1 MASLVTKNIK
11 GRDYYYLV
19 ESKRVD
25 GKPKYRNQ
33 VYLGPVDTVH
43 RKLREGFSTPE
54 PLYSKVFEFGGIA
67 ALYDIALRLDVIP
80 LIDSICPKRNQG
92 LSIGTY
98 LLLAAINRATDPSS
112 KSQFAEWF
120 EQTFL
125 SRVMSVDSNALS
137 SQRFWDNMC
146 LWDKESIEK
155 FEIQFVKRI
164 VKDYGIPTKCLVYDA
179 TNFFTYIDTMNSKA
193 SLSQRG
199 HNKEKRNDL
208 RIIGLSLLVSAEE
221 EIPLFYEVYAGNT
234 SDSIQ
239 FTHVVDRLKGRYY
252 EVFGQEADITIVFDR
267 GNNSKDNIELLA
279 SKENTF
285 HYVGGLTQSQCKYLM
300 DIPKTE
306 FQPLKGEEFGE
317 TSAYRT
323 QGTVFERELTL
334 VVTDNPEL
342 REGQLQGIRI
352 NMEKC
357 QGKLA
362 QLQER
367 LAGWNQGT
375 VIRGKK
381 PTKESV
387 EKNIQEIIKI
397 PWMDE
402 LFKITVLTAGK
413 YPQIFIEPRYD
424 RLLFIKDKYL
434 GKSVLF
440 TDQEEWSNE
449 QIVGA
454 YRSAWH
460 VEVAFR
466 QMKNARHL
474 SVRPMWHWTNQKI
487 EVHIFICVLA
497 FRLCSLLHK
506 ELKLK
511 GIDVSIN
518 EMLNKLSKKKQ
529 VMNVY
534 RKNRGTTMSYS
545 LTLEDEIVEKIVEI
559 QKLDSYKLS

>member
-1 MASLVTKNIK
+1 MASLITKNIN
-11 GRDYYYLV
+11 GYDYYYLV
-19 ESKRVD
+19 ESKRVN

-33 VYLGPVDTVH
+33 LYLGPVDSVH
-43 RKLREGFSTPE
+43 EKLREGFSTPT

-67 ALYDIALRLDVIP
+67 ALYDIAKRLDVVS

-112 KSQFAEWF
+112 KSQFSEWYGR
-120 EQTFL
+120 TFL
-125 SRVMSVDSNALS
+125 SRVLSVDSNALN
-137 SQRFWDNMC
+137 SQRFWDNMS
-146 LWDKESIEK
+146 LWNKEDIEK

-164 VKDYGIPTKCLVYDA
+164 VKDYGISTHCLVYDA

-193 SLSQRG
+193 SLAQRG

-208 RIIGLSLLVSAEE
+208 KIVCLSLLVSAED
-221 EIPLFYEVYAGNT
+221 EIPLFHEVYAGNI
-234 SDSIQ
+234 SDSVQ
-239 FTHVVDRLKGRYY
+239 FTNVVNKLKGRYY

-267 GNNSKDNIELLA
+267 GNNSEDNIDLLA
-279 SKENTF
+279 SEENAF

-306 FQPLKGEEFGE
+306 FQPLKGEEFRE

-323 QGTVFERELTL
+323 KGNVFGREHTL
-334 VVTDNPEL
+334 VVADNPEL
-342 REGQLQGIRI
+342 REGQLQGIHI

-367 LAGWNQGT
+367 LAGWNLGLLT
-375 VIRGKK
+375 KGKK

-387 EKNIQEIIKI
+387 EKNIKEILK
-397 PWMDE
+397 PQWMDD
-402 LFKITVLTAGK
+402 LFKITVLSSAK
-413 YPQIFIEPRYD
+413 YPQISIEPRYD
-424 RLLFIKDKYL
+424 QLAIIKDKYL

-449 QIVGA
+449 QIVGS

-460 VEVAFR
+460 VETAFR
-466 QMKNARHL
+466 LMKNTKHL
-474 SVRPMWHWTNQKI
+474 TVRPMWHWTNQKI
-487 EVHIFICVLA
+487 EVHIFICILA

-511 GIDVSIN
+511 GVDVSIN
-518 EMLNKLSKKKQ
+518 EMLNKLSEKKQ

-534 RKNRGTTMSYS
+534 KKGKGTTISYS
-545 LTLEDEIVEKIVEI
+545 LTLEDDIVEKIVES
-559 QKLDSYKLS
+559 QRLDSYKLS

>member
-1 MASLVTKNIK
+1 MASLITKNIN
-11 GRDYYYLV
+11 GHDYYYLV
-19 ESKRVD
+19 ESKRVN

-33 VYLGPVDTVH
+33 LYLGPVDSVH
-43 RKLREGFSTPE
+43 EKLREGFSTPA

-67 ALYDIALRLDVIP
+67 ALYDIAKRLDVVS

-112 KSQFAEWF
+112 KSQFSEWF
-120 EQTFL
+120 GRTFL
-125 SRVMSVDSNALS
+125 SRLLSVDSNALS
-137 SQRFWDNMC
+137 SQRFWDNMS
-146 LWDKESIEK
+146 LWNKEDIEK

-164 VKDYGIPTKCLVYDA
+164 VKDYGIPTRCLVYDA

-193 SLSQRG
+193 SLAQRG

-208 RIIGLSLLVSAEE
+208 KIVGLSLLVSAED
-221 EIPLFYEVYAGNT
+221 EIPLFHEVYAGNI
-234 SDSIQ
+234 SDSVQ
-239 FTHVVDRLKGRYY
+239 FTNVVNKLKGRYY

-267 GNNSKDNIELLA
+267 GNNSEDNIDLLA
-279 SKENTF
+279 SDKNAF

-306 FQPLKGEEFGE
+306 FQPLKGEEFRE

-323 QGTVFERELTL
+323 KGNVFGREHTL
-334 VVTDNPEL
+334 VVADNPEL

-367 LAGWNQGT
+367 LAGWNLGLLT
-375 VIRGKK
+375 KGKK

-387 EKNIQEIIKI
+387 EKNIKEILK
-397 PWMDE
+397 PQWMDD
-402 LFKITVLTAGK
+402 LFKITVLSSAK
-413 YPQIFIEPRYD
+413 YPQISIEPRYD
-424 RLLFIKDKYL
+424 QLAFIKDKYL

-449 QIVGA
+449 QIVGS

-460 VEVAFR
+460 VETAFR
-466 QMKNARHL
+466 LMKNTKHL
-474 SVRPMWHWTNQKI
+474 TVRPMWHWTNQKI
-487 EVHIFICVLA
+487 EVHIFICILA

-511 GIDVSIN
+511 GVDVSIN
-518 EMLNKLSKKKQ
+518 EMLNKLSEKKQ

-534 RKNRGTTMSYS
+534 KKGKGTTISYS
-545 LTLEDEIVEKIVEI
+545 LTLEDDIVEKIVEF
-559 QKLDSYKLS
+559 QRLDSYKLS

>member
-1 MASLVTKNIK
+1 MASLITKDIK
-11 GRDYYYLV
+11 GHDYYYLV
-19 ESKRVD
+19 ESKRVN

-33 VYLGPVDTVH
+33 LYLGPVDSVH
-43 RKLREGFSTPE
+43 EKLREGFSTPT

-67 ALYDIALRLDVIP
+67 ALYDIAKRLDIVS

-112 KSQFAEWF
+112 KSQFSEWF
-120 EQTFL
+120 ERTFL
-125 SRVMSVDSNALS
+125 SRLLSVDSNALC
-137 SQRFWDNMC
+137 SQRFWDNMS
-146 LWDKESIEK
+146 LWNKEDIEK

-164 VKDYGIPTKCLVYDA
+164 VKDYGIPTRCLVYDA

-193 SLSQRG
+193 SLAQRG

-208 RIIGLSLLVSAEE
+208 KIIGLSLLVSAED
-221 EIPLFYEVYAGNT
+221 EIPLFHEVYAGNI
-234 SDSIQ
+234 SDSVQ
-239 FTHVVDRLKGRYY
+239 FTNVVNKLKGRYY

-267 GNNSKDNIELLA
+267 GNNSEDNIDLLA
-279 SKENTF
+279 SEENAF

-306 FQPLKGEEFGE
+306 FQPLKGEEFRE

-323 QGTVFERELTL
+323 KGNVFGREHTL
-334 VVTDNPEL
+334 VVADNPEL

-367 LAGWNQGT
+367 LAGWNLGLLT
-375 VIRGKK
+375 KGKK

-387 EKNIQEIIKI
+387 EKNIREILK
-397 PWMDE
+397 PQWMDD
-402 LFKITVLTAGK
+402 LFKITVLSSAK
-413 YPQIFIEPRYD
+413 YPQISIEPRYD
-424 RLLFIKDKYL
+424 QLAFVKDKYL

-449 QIVGA
+449 QIVGS

-460 VEVAFR
+460 VETAFR
-466 QMKNARHL
+466 LMKNTKHL
-474 SVRPMWHWTNQKI
+474 TVRPMWHWTNQKI
-487 EVHIFICVLA
+487 EVHIFICILA

-511 GIDVSIN
+511 GVDVSIN
-518 EMLNKLSKKKQ
+518 EMLNKLSEKKQ

-534 RKNRGTTMSYS
+534 KKGKGTTISYS
-545 LTLEDEIVEKIVEI
+545 LTLEDDIVEKIVES
-559 QKLDSYKLS
+559 QRLDSYKLS